1 MSAIEITE
9 IIKQISQEI
18 EVDSNGHGKASI
30 KATARLA
37 GVDDE
42 SIRKALK
49 SSADPV
55 PSKLAKEL
63 MLQGFKATDLNEW
76 RTNGIPDVAMPT
88 AGVYAIAIILEYYA
102 YEAGRYC
109 TKQARLVCRSFNTI
123 GIRAWIQDKLGWT
136 KPGSNSETAM
146 TQIQLLAAITYGGRN
161 AIAQQMA
168 QQEQYLLEQQQQQTQ
183 ILARLKA
190 VEVEQDRVNTPC
202 VHKYSVVGFANLQGL
217 EISVKEAGTKG
228 RKASALCRKQGIE
241 IERIHDPRFG
251 KVGLYPESVLIEV
264 FSTGQN

>member
-1 MSAIEITE
+1 MSQIEIVE
-9 IIKQISQEI
+9 IIEQIKQEI
-18 EVDSNGHGKASI
+18 EVDGNGQAKASVR
-30 KATARLA
+30 ATARLA

-49 SSADPV
+49 SSADLA

-63 MLQGFKATDLNEW
+63 MLQGFQTADLTEW
-76 RTNGIPDVAMPT
+76 KTAGIPDV
-88 AGVYAIAIILEYYA
+88 AIAIILEYYA
-102 YEAGRYC
+102 FDAGRYS

-136 KPGSNSETAM
+136 KPVTPNETGM
-146 TQIQLLAAITYGGRN
+146 TQIQLLAAL
-161 AIAQQMA
+161 AQQLA
-168 QQEQYLLEQQQQQTQ
+168 EQEQHLLQQQQQQTQ
-183 ILARLKA
+183 ILHRLKA

-202 VHKYSVVGFANLQGL
+202 GHKYSVVGFANLQGL
-217 EISVKEAGTKG
+217 EISVKVAGTKG

-264 FSTGQN
+264 FCANQN

>member
-1 MSAIEITE
+1 MSQIEISQ
-9 IIKQISQEI
+9 IIEQIKEEI
-18 EVDSNGHGKASI
+18 EVDANGQAKASI
-30 KATARLA
+30 RATARLA
-37 GVDDE
+37 GVDHAAIINHLQSGE
-42 SIRKALK
+42 LK
-49 SSADPV
+49 PT
-55 PSKLAKEL
+55 KLAQSII
-63 MLQGFKATDLNEW
+63 MQGFEAGELREW
-76 RTNGIPDVAMPT
+76 RTVGIPDM
-88 AGVYAIAIILEYYA
+88 AIAIILEYYA

-136 KPGSNSETAM
+136 KPASNSETAM
-146 TQIQLLAAITYGGRN
+146 TQIQLLA

-168 QQEQYLLEQQQQQTQ
+168 QQEQYLLEQQQQQAQ

-202 VHKYSVVGFANLQGL
+202 GHKYSVVGFANLQGL

-264 FSTGQN
+264 FSSGQN

>member
-1 MSAIEITE
+1 MSQIEIVE
-9 IIKQISQEI
+9 IIEQIKQEI
-18 EVDSNGHGKASI
+18 EVDANGQAKATLR
-30 KATARLA
+30 ATARLA
-37 GVDDE
+37 GV
-42 SIRKALK
+42 SAVAILK
-49 SSADPV
+49 TLDSV
-55 PSKLAKEL
+55 NLEPSKLAQML
-63 MLQGFKATDLNEW
+63 MESGFDAVNLTEW
-76 RTNGIPDVAMPT
+76 RTVGIPDM
-88 AGVYAIAIILEYYA
+88 AIAIILEYYA

-123 GIRAWIQDKLGWT
+123 GIRAWIQDKLGWS
-136 KPGSNSETAM
+136 KPTSNSETAM
-146 TQIQLLAAITYGGRN
+146 TQIQLLA

-168 QQEQYLLEQQQQQTQ
+168 QQEQYLLEQQQQQSQ

-202 VHKYSVVGFANLQGL
+202 GHKYSVVGFANLQGL

>member
-1 MSAIEITE
+1 MSQIEISQ
-9 IIKQISQEI
+9 IIEQIKEEI
-18 EVDSNGHGKASI
+18 EVDANGQAKASVR
-30 KATARLA
+30 ATARLA
-37 GVDDE
+37 GVDHAAIINHLQSGE
-42 SIRKALK
+42 LK
-49 SSADPV
+49 PT
-55 PSKLAKEL
+55 KLAQSIII
-63 MLQGFKATDLNEW
+63 QGFETGELREW
-76 RTNGIPDVAMPT
+76 RTVGIPDM
-88 AGVYAIAIILEYYA
+88 AIAIILEYYA

-136 KPGSNSETAM
+136 KPASNSETAM
-146 TQIQLLAAITYGGRN
+146 TQIQLLA

-202 VHKYSVVGFANLQGL
+202 GHKYSVVGFANLQGL

>member
-1 MSAIEITE
+1 MSQIEISQ
-9 IIKQISQEI
+9 IIEQIKEEI
-18 EVDSNGHGKASI
+18 EVDANGQAKASVR
-30 KATARLA
+30 ATARLA
-37 GVDDE
+37 GVDHAAIINHLQSGE
-42 SIRKALK
+42 LK
-49 SSADPV
+49 PT
-55 PSKLAKEL
+55 KLAQSIII
-63 MLQGFKATDLNEW
+63 QGFETGELREW
-76 RTNGIPDVAMPT
+76 RTVGIPDM
-88 AGVYAIAIILEYYA
+88 AIAIILEYYA

-136 KPGSNSETAM
+136 KPVTDNKTGM
-146 TQIQLLAAITYGGRN
+146 TEIQLLAAL
-161 AIAQQMA
+161 AKHLAE
-168 QQEQYLLEQQQQQTQ
+168 QEQHLLQQQQQQTE
-183 ILARLKA
+183 ILHRLKA

-202 VHKYSVVGFANLQGL
+202 GHKYSVVGFANLQGL

>member
-76 RTNGIPDVAMPT
+76 RTNGIPDVA
-88 AGVYAIAIILEYYA
+88 IAIILEYYA

-136 KPGSNSETAM
+136 KS
-146 TQIQLLAAITYGGRN
+146 
-161 AIAQQMA
+161 
-168 QQEQYLLEQQQQQTQ
+168 
-183 ILARLKA
+183 
-190 VEVEQDRVNTPC
+190 
-202 VHKYSVVGFANLQGL
+202 ANPF
-217 EISVKEAGTKG
+217 
-228 RKASALCRKQGIE
+228 R
-241 IERIHDPRFG
+241 ERIISNAYSIRLLPKNHD
-251 KVGLYPESVLIEV
+251 
-264 FSTGQN
+264 FSHCVRK